1 MNEKKIPI
9 LEFNIFTKTK
19 DDEIVFYYIRKNIS
33 GEGMAEKCE
42 GWITIEGG
50 TYTIWANES
59 VSCNIPFDVPMDLRL
74 FGIKKEEINISPIS
88 KKVNSRE

>member
-1 MNEKKIPI
+1 MNERKFLV

-19 DDEIVFYYIRKNIS
+19 DDEIVFYYIRVKNIS

-42 GWITIEGG
+42 GWITHWRRY
-50 TYTIWANES
+50 YTIWANES

-74 FGIKKEEINISPIS
+74 FGIKKRGN
-88 KKVNSRE
+88 